1 MSSFF
6 FAAAMIFRLGK
17 KTAKTIDSA
26 IYLSYHKTNILMKGL
41 AMEFFEQRDGDKV
54 TYTIKGRIDTNMAPV
69 LAEGLHLVDVKELV
83 FDLKDVDYVF
93 SAGLRVFLQ
102 AQKIMNANHGT
113 MKIINVQESVKELFA
128 LVGFDGIMDIE

>member
-1 MSSFF
+1 
-6 FAAAMIFRLGK
+6 
-17 KTAKTIDSA
+17 
-26 IYLSYHKTNILMKGL
+26 MKGL
-41 AMEFFEQRDGDKV
+41 PMEFFEKRDGDKV

-102 AQKIMNANHGT
+102 AQKIINANHGT
-113 MKIINVQESVKELFA
+113 MKIINVQESVRELFA